1 MKHPRSHRRPGH
13 PTNIVEDRVQVD
25 ELPPAKHAA
34 IHRALLA
41 GLLGNIGQKGE
52 AHEYTGAR
60 GTKFS
65 LFPGSTL
72 FKQKPA
78 WVMSAELVETTK
90 LYARTLAGIRPEW
103 VESLAD
109 HLVRRE
115 YFEPHW
121 QSKTAHVVAYE
132 KVTLYG
138 LVLVAKRLVHYGPID
153 PVVSRRIFIENAL
166 VEMDF
171 KTDAPYMRHNRN
183 LIAMV
188 EALEAKAR
196 QRDILA
202 DPEVIA
208 AFFDARVPGEI
219 YNGPL
224 LDQWRKTAERERND
238 ILFLRRSDVLKREPT
253 DITPLLYPD
262 VIEVSGFKLPLEY
275 RFDTASRADGVT
287 AIVPLAAL
295 NQLPSSR
302 LEWLVPGMLRGKLLE
317 LIRSLPKAIRTQ
329 FIPNA
334 DYAMEAAGAMTF
346 GGGSLVHAIALYL
359 GKRAGATIP
368 PRAFDAKALPPHLF
382 MNFRIVDEA
391 GKIVA
396 EGRDLDEIRRELRIE
411 VQRTFEKLPPAP
423 FHRNEV
429 KRWDFG
435 DLPEKIEVKRHGLW
449 LAGFPAL
456 VEEGKKVAVRTLDSH
471 ENATIATR
479 AGVRRLFMTQLQPEL
494 RRIVR
499 TLPSI
504 ESISINYTLIGK
516 PDDAR
521 NDLASAIADRALQ
534 LAGFPVDLRTR
545 DEFVALAE
553 KGWRMLGQAT
563 EEIDQHIS
571 AALQTYRSVISPLK
585 ETYGVALQ
593 PSINDI
599 RQQTARLIYPGFIA
613 TTPYD
618 WLQHVPRYVKAIEMR
633 LKKLFNAGLNR
644 DIQLMMTLA
653 PFVQQFVERRAKHR
667 TDGITADPALE
678 TFGWMIEEFRVS
690 LFAQELK
697 TSMPISPQRLEKQ
710 WALVLP

>member
-1 MKHPRSHRRPGH
+1 
-13 PTNIVEDRVQVD
+13 
-25 ELPPAKHAA
+25 
-34 IHRALLA
+34 
-41 GLLGNIGQKGE
+41 
-52 AHEYTGAR
+52 
-60 GTKFS
+60 
-65 LFPGSTL
+65 
-72 FKQKPA
+72 
-78 WVMSAELVETTK
+78 
-90 LYARTLAGIRPEW
+90 
-103 VESLAD
+103 LAD

-121 QSKTAHVVAYE
+121 QGKPAHVVAYE

-171 KTDAPYMRHNRN
+171 KTDAPYMRHNRA
-183 LIAMV
+183 LIATI
-188 EALEAKAR
+188 ESLEAKAR
-196 QRDILA
+196 KRDILA

-208 AFFDARVPGEI
+208 AFFDGRVPAEI

-224 LDQWRKTAERERND
+224 LDEWRKIAERERSD

-253 DITPLLYPD
+253 EITPQLYPD
-262 VIEVSGFKLPLEY
+262 VIDVNGFKLPLEY

-287 AIVPLAAL
+287 AIIPLAAL

-302 LEWLVPGMLRGKLLE
+302 FEWLVPGMLRDKLLE
-317 LIRSLPKAIRTQ
+317 LIRSLPKQIRTQ

-334 DYAMEAAGAMTF
+334 DYALEAANAMTF
-346 GGGSLVHAIALYL
+346 GSGSLVEAIALYL
-359 GKRAGATIP
+359 GNRAGGKIP
-368 PRAFDAKALPPHLF
+368 PRAFDPKALPPHLF
-382 MNFRIVDEA
+382 MNFRILDEA

-423 FHRNEV
+423 FHRDEV

-435 DLPEKIEVKRHGLW
+435 DLPEKIEVKRHGLS

-456 VEEGKKVAVRTLDSH
+456 VEEGRKVAVRTLDSH

-504 ESISINYTLIGK
+504 ESISLDYTLIGK
-516 PDDAR
+516 PDDGR

-563 EEIDQHIS
+563 TEIDQHV
-571 AALQTYRSVISPLK
+571 AAILQTYRAIAGPLK

-593 PSINDI
+593 PSINDM
-599 RQQTARLIYPGFIA
+599 RQQAARLIYPGFI
-613 TTPYD
+613 TLTPYE
-618 WLQHVPRYVKAIEMR
+618 WLQHSPRFVRGIEVR

-644 DIQLMMTLA
+644 DIQQMMTIS
-653 PFVQQFVERRAKHR
+653 PFVRQYVERRAKHR
-667 TDGITADPALE
+667 TEGIVADPALE
-678 TFGWMIEEFRVS
+678 TFGWMIEEYLVS

-697 TSMPISPQRLEKQ
+697 TSMPISPQRLAKQ
-710 WALVLP
+710 WESVLP